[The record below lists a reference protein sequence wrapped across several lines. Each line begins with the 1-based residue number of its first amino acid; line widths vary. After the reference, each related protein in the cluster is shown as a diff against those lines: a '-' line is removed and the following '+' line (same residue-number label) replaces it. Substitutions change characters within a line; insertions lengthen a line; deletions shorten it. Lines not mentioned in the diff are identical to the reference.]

1 MAIDA
6 TTVEVVM
13 PAMGDSVSE
22 GSVLEWHKDVGERVS
37 EDETLVEISTDKVDA
52 EVPAPDQRDRREDP
66 RRRGRH
72 DRRRPGAGGDRA
84 DQRLRARRRAEPG

>member
-22 GSVLEWHKDVGERVS
+22 GSVLEWHKDVGEQVS

-52 EVPAPDQRDRREDP
+52 EVPAPS
-66 RRRGRH
+66 
-72 DRRRPGAGGDRA
+72 AG
-84 DQRLRARRRAEPG
+84 PS